1 MDLCNICVQ
10 MRVCESIDTS
20 QPIAESPF
28 SIDWLLKILKEKND
42 VFEKLSESHVMQIN
56 EIFKVSAAHIG
67 GFISTFHKIS
77 IHFENV
83 AEPHQV
89 ILKVAGADA
98 DNGAIRP
105 VNPSSV
111 CLTHFIMVYRSNF
124 RNSASRKKWSLKTP
138 TGNVTSTKGRSS
150 PKHSTAEN
158 LLFCQERPR
167 KHGKGSDAD
176 GESGRP
182 SCGVPSG
189 RASQ

>member
-1 MDLCNICVQ
+1 MGTRSLSTAATFGPQAFFGRQTQMGLYRRSRCIYRLASNPRWVHDFRPGQIHGPLREGCFTYDITLMI

-105 VNPSSV
+105 VNPSSE
-111 CLTHFIMVYRSNF
+111 F
-124 RNSASRKKWSLKTP
+124 RIT
-138 TGNVTSTKGRSS
+138 
-150 PKHSTAEN
+150 
-158 LLFCQERPR
+158 
-167 KHGKGSDAD
+167 
-176 GESGRP
+176 
-182 SCGVPSG
+182 
-189 RASQ
+189 